1 MLTRITRIIEKA
13 AAVVTDSDESPVH
26 EEREQMDDP
35 TAGDGHEAA
44 YLLEGQAARGNRGSR
59 GDRSAGTGTGC
70 RQAGLGKLTG
80 GTA

>member
-13 AAVVTDSDESPVH
+13 AAVVTDADQAPVN
-26 EEREQMDDP
+26 EKREQMDDP
-35 TAGDGHEAA
+35 TAGNCHAAA